1 MGLEVELYICNNLM
15 PKEMKH
21 IALFLLMGYT
31 AIMQV
36 MSQTLDVSREFN
48 VIPPSPD
55 VSLLMKQIE
64 TPVSHFTGQPSINLP
79 IYTIKE
85 GSLTIPLSISYH
97 GVGMRVNEYS
107 GVIGYGWSLNAGGC
121 ISRTVYGLPDN
132 VGTNHSHYFR
142 GLHNIDNMTKSMRDN
157 LLSRPTDLDYNILSP
172 PNEYIL
178 FESQCRYFNEGLR
191 DVANDV
197 FHVNCIGMTGTFI
210 YDQATKN
217 ATFSSQY
224 PIKLHDKIFFSDY
237 PLEYNITDD
246 KGVKY
251 VFGTQDNIEY
261 TKSYHKNI
269 YSISEFKDSIKTQ
282 SAWHLSKIISIT
294 GETIEFLYVKGR
306 KKKAGLGISEY
317 FYYTTRTDA
326 ETSQIRGTQSS
337 EAEYEPL
344 LVSEINSKSVK
355 VKFNYN
361 PYKDVLENIVI
372 KRNNA
377 QQNLLQKYIF
387 SHESINIS
395 SSMTKM
401 LLTEIDRIGEND
413 SAKIELYR
421 FVYHPGNS
429 FDLNPFQAIDHWGY
443 YNGIDNESLL
453 YIPVKENFVP
463 VGDRSPREIY
473 TKSGILK
480 TILYPT
486 GGSTN
491 FTWEQNEYS
500 YKKNSRLSPYI
511 TRDTTHTQLIISGK
525 NRNVQI
531 TEINQ
536 LPDVERQLDVSY
548 RTSIEIDMSKYIPGG
563 LEYVLPWDE
572 YTRVHYEYETIDLP
586 DYPRFEIRDSNNN
599 LVDFWYIDSDECKT
613 TKINVLSAGTYK
625 LRLCNPVGFE
635 GALINSINGFF
646 GNGGDSGG
654 DFGYISI
661 NVTTISEIEHKN
673 YTKPWGGL
681 RIANISSLAGNSE
694 AVTKEYY
701 YKDGSNLSPYSSGT
715 IAEDPHYKSASYKRE
730 IVLISQNS
738 QFREETSET
747 LGYHSHGLYSTP
759 NGGSHIEYPEV
770 WETYSGDSLMIRYEY
785 DSQRNNA
792 DIVRSI
798 IYGNIPGGSRMNTSM
813 DHHRG
818 NLLRKSYY
826 KKDKIYKVEE
836 YDYRIV
842 EDNNTPDF
850 CGDFQRILNVEGT
863 THSVL
868 GDSINGDYATCLY
881 KLIPYNKGLL
891 RSCTHEYLNGIDDF
905 NGEYSKDYSDT
916 IRYTYFNSEYSD
928 SPINNSVCSKTIR
941 NSKGETET
949 TYYTY
954 LYVNNHGFV
963 SFPETEVTVC
973 NGKIIRAMR
982 MEYDEHNRL
991 KRTYKIPYGINVE
1004 SQFLLGN
1011 SCETSQSL
1019 LEKIDIPEY
1028 SFRYD
1033 DNGNIAEISY
1043 NGVPLASYLW
1053 SYQGSHPVVEIKNI
1067 DYDEMVSHLPP
1078 TLIPEELSNRCDI
1091 TENELNTIRTLFPEN
1106 DVVTMTYHWL
1116 VGVASLTDSRGVVT
1130 KYNYDTFGRLNQV
1143 KDYNNYFIHQY
1154 VYNYAQ

>member
-1 MGLEVELYICNNLM
+1 
-15 PKEMKH
+15 MKH
-21 IALFLLMGYT
+21 VISFIIVCATMLH
-31 AIMQV
+31 V

-64 TPVSHFTGQPSINLP
+64 FSVSNFTGQPNINLP

-85 GSLTIPLSISYH
+85 GSITIPITISYN

-107 GVIGYGWSLNAGGC
+107 GVVGYGWSLNAGGC

-132 VGTNHSHYFR
+132 VGSNHSHYFR
-142 GLHNIDNMTKSMRDN
+142 GLHHIDNMTKSIRDN

-172 PNEYIL
+172 PTDYIL
-178 FESQCRYFNEGLR
+178 LDGQCRLFNEGLR
-191 DVANDV
+191 DVSNDV
-197 FHVNCIGMTGTFI
+197 FHVNCMGMTGTFI
-210 YDQATKN
+210 YDQSTKM
-217 ATFSSQY
+217 ATFSSSY
-224 PIKLHDKIFFSDY
+224 PLKLHDKIYFSDY

-246 KGVKY
+246 RGMKY
-251 VFGTQDNIEY
+251 IFGTSDNIEY

-282 SAWHLSKIISIT
+282 SAWHLDKVISIT
-294 GETIEFLYVKGR
+294 GDTIEFSYIKGR
-306 KKKAGLGISEY
+306 KKKVGLGISEY
-317 FYYTTRTDA
+317 FYYSTRTDA
-326 ETSQIRGTQSS
+326 ETSRVSGTQSP

-344 LVSEINSKSVK
+344 HVSEIKSKSVK

-361 PYKDVLENIVI
+361 SYNDILESIEI
-372 KRNNA
+372 IRNNA
-377 QQNLLQKYIF
+377 QQNLLQKYELK
-387 SHESINIS
+387 HETINVS

-401 LLTEIDRIGEND
+401 LLTKIERIGENNNN
-413 SAKIELYR
+413 KIELYR
-421 FVYHPGNS
+421 FVYHPGNG

-443 YNGIDNESLL
+443 YNGIDNKTLL
-453 YIPVKENFVP
+453 YTPVKENFVT
-463 VGDRSPREIY
+463 VGDRSPLETY
-473 TKSGILK
+473 TKCGILK

-500 YKKNSRLSPYI
+500 YIKNSRLIPYT
-511 TRDTTHTQLIISGK
+511 TRDTTHSQMTISGK

-536 LPDVERQLDVSY
+536 LPDVERQLYVSY
-548 RTSIEIDMSKYIPGG
+548 STSIEIDMSKYIPNG

-586 DYPRFEIRDSNNN
+586 NYPRFEIRDSNNR
-599 LVDFWYIDSDECKT
+599 LIDFWYIDSDECKT
-613 TKINVLSAGTYK
+613 TKSKFLSAGTYK
-625 LRLCNPVGFE
+625 LRLCNPVGFD

-661 NVTTISEIEHKN
+661 NVTAISEIEHTN

-681 RIANISSLAGNSE
+681 RIAKVSSLAGNTTPIE
-694 AVTKEYY
+694 KEYY
-701 YKDGSNLSPYSSGT
+701 YKDGSYLSSYSSGT
-715 IAEDPHYKSASYKRE
+715 IAEEPHYKSTSYKRE
-730 IVLISQNS
+730 LLLISQNS
-738 QFREETSET
+738 QFREETTET

-770 WETYSGDSLMIRYEY
+770 WETYSGDSLMLRYEY
-785 DSQRNNA
+785 DSQRYNA

-798 IYGNIPGGSRMNTSM
+798 IYGYIPGGSRMNTSM

-826 KKDKIYKVEE
+826 KGDKIYKVEG

-850 CGDFQRILNVEGT
+850 CGDFYRILNVEGT
-863 THSVL
+863 THPIL

-881 KLIPYNKGLL
+881 KLIPYNKGLS
-891 RSCTHEYLNGIDDF
+891 RSYTHEYLNGIDDTYEDLTADF
-905 NGEYSKDYSDT
+905 SDT
-916 IRYTYFNSEYSD
+916 IRYAYFNSGYSD
-928 SPINNSVCSKTIR
+928 SPISNSVSSKTIK

-954 LYVNNHGFV
+954 LYVNNYGFV
-963 SFPETEVTVC
+963 SLPETEVTVC
-973 NGKIIRAMR
+973 NGKIIKAIR
-982 MEYDEHNRL
+982 MEYDENNRL
-991 KRTYKIPYGINVE
+991 KSTYKIPFGVNVE
-1004 SQFLLGN
+1004 SRFLLGN
-1011 SCETSQSL
+1011 SCETSQAL
-1019 LEKIDIPEY
+1019 LEKINIPEY

-1033 DNGNIAEISY
+1033 NDGNIIEISY
-1043 NGVPLASYLW
+1043 NGIPLASYLW

-1067 DYDEMVSHLPP
+1067 GYDEMVSQLPSALTP
-1078 TLIPEELSNRCDI
+1078 AILSNRCDI
-1091 TENELNTIRTLFPEN
+1091 TENELNAIRLLFPEN

-1116 VGVASLTDSRGVVT
+1116 VGVTSLTDSRGVVT

-1154 VYNYAQ
+1154 IYNYAK